1 MRHTRIL
8 PALLCTFLCAAAA
21 AIAQDTPYSRITP
34 LEAAV
39 SSGTA
44 TRAQQLEL
52 ARLYSQVGRFYEASK
67 IAGGLLATDANDAEA
82 IAVRDEATKALH
94 ALADKKVAEA
104 EGNARRAG
112 ATDQDRQA
120 LADAYFEAGS
130 YGAAAEQYAR
140 LPESMVTRDIRLRQA
155 RALAWSGQMDASER
169 VYTQVLRQQR
179 TPDADLEY
187 GRLLSWMGASHAAVK
202 SLDDVYR
209 ANPTQES
216 AVALANARAW
226 SGDREGA
233 IRLLEDFTGNHADAA
248 EARQLLAGMRVAPE
262 LRLERVDKL
271 IDLEPY
277 NLALHVDRARLLA
290 DTNRYGEAVK
300 EIRTV
305 REHSD
310 QSLPDLDA
318 LETRVH
324 GLRDQELAKA
334 EERRK
339 ALDTREAKNADEVL
353 ALAKTYASLEDYD
366 RGIALYEDYLRL
378 RPDDMKVR
386 IDYARVLGWDRRY
399 TASAR
404 QYEKLIEQNPDRAD
418 LRLEY
423 AQILSYDSNFAGA
436 VHMFSSLTDIS
447 GNPRANLYTDVPS
460 RAHFN
465 LGQIYR
471 WYGWNDHAVEEQ
483 NRALAIDSSYVPAR
497 NELDLV
503 RRVRPTSN
511 VEARYLTSTDS
522 SQFTLRRIDLSGQ
535 KWVSQRMAWNA
546 NIGHHE
552 FIHQSDS
559 VSAIN
564 AQAGVNYRLSD
575 RTMAR
580 GNVGAN
586 FYRSGFG
593 TRPFWGVGAEWLPNL
608 QSRAGLDYNHYD
620 LVYDVSTLSSLTQS
634 PAGLSLRDPLSI
646 DDLRGH
652 YDYNT
657 GGHWMWLA
665 DGSFGRVS
673 DNNKRAAAHGLLTY
687 RLFKQPFVALKG
699 DARYLQYDFRTPR
712 YWSPTSYHSAAGVLQ
727 VGQSLSRLY
736 WTAEVKVGKAWEGSR
751 SSDLRTYNAD
761 VTVPVSEWIDVI
773 GSYAYGKSG
782 RLDSFVGSSNTDL
795 VNYWQR
801 QWYVGLRVKQLFS
814 RDDRHGQTPWY
825 WDNRPLSGSP
835 VVPPLGEAH

>member
-1 MRHTRIL
+1 MKHTRI
-8 PALLCTFLCAAAA
+8 PTALLCTLLFCSAE
-21 AIAQDTPYSRITP
+21 AIAQDNVYSRITP

-39 SSGTA
+39 SGGTA

-52 ARLYSQVGRFYEASK
+52 ARLYSQVGRYYEASK
-67 IAGGLLATDANDAEA
+67 IAGGLLAIDANDAEA
-82 IAVRDEATKALH
+82 VAVRDGATKALR

-104 EGNARRAG
+104 EANAHRAG
-112 ATDQDRQA
+112 STDQDRLA

-130 YGAAAEQYAR
+130 YGAAAEQYGR
-140 LPESMVTRDIRLRQA
+140 LPESLVTREVRLRQA

-169 VYTQVLRQQR
+169 IYAQLSRQQR
-179 TPDADLEY
+179 TPEVDLEY

-233 IRLLEDFTGNHADAA
+233 IRLLEDFTSNNADAA

-290 DTNRYGEAVK
+290 DTTRYGEALK

-310 QSLPDLDA
+310 QDLPDLDA
-318 LETRVH
+318 LEQRVR
-324 GLRDQELAKA
+324 GLRDQELARA

-339 ALDTREAKNADEVL
+339 ALDGKEAKNADEIL
-353 ALAKTYASLEDYD
+353 ALAKIYAGLEEYD
-366 RGIALYEDYLRL
+366 KAINLYEDYLRV
-378 RPDDMKVR
+378 RPDDLKVR
-386 IDYARVLGWDRRY
+386 TEYARVLGWDRRY

-447 GNPRANLYTDVPS
+447 DNPRANLYTDVPS

-483 NRALAIDSSYVPAR
+483 NRALSIDSSYVPAR

-511 VEARYLTSTDS
+511 VEAR
-522 SQFTLRRIDLSGQ
+522 
-535 KWVSQRMAWNA
+535 
-546 NIGHHE
+546 
-552 FIHQSDS
+552 
-559 VSAIN
+559 
-564 AQAGVNYRLSD
+564 
-575 RTMAR
+575 
-580 GNVGAN
+580 
-586 FYRSGFG
+586 
-593 TRPFWGVGAEWLPNL
+593 
-608 QSRAGLDYNHYD
+608 
-620 LVYDVSTLSSLTQS
+620 
-634 PAGLSLRDPLSI
+634 
-646 DDLRGH
+646 
-652 YDYNT
+652 
-657 GGHWMWLA
+657 
-665 DGSFGRVS
+665 
-673 DNNKRAAAHGLLTY
+673 
-687 RLFKQPFVALKG
+687 
-699 DARYLQYDFRTPR
+699 
-712 YWSPTSYHSAAGVLQ
+712 
-727 VGQSLSRLY
+727 
-736 WTAEVKVGKAWEGSR
+736 
-751 SSDLRTYNAD
+751 
-761 VTVPVSEWIDVI
+761 
-773 GSYAYGKSG
+773 
-782 RLDSFVGSSNTDL
+782 
-795 VNYWQR
+795 
-801 QWYVGLRVKQLFS
+801 
-814 RDDRHGQTPWY
+814 
-825 WDNRPLSGSP
+825 
-835 VVPPLGEAH
+835 